1 MWACLKFVPL
11 PAVLAGLVMPAQAVL
26 AREAPSAAERFS
38 IGTSGSVCEAQGV
51 NMGEARASI
60 YERKWMILCRDIA
73 RPVGTAFALRG
84 SDPLQRAASARE
96 EALDCTISGR
106 VAIEG
111 AGNVTATNC
120 RGRSTGLTWTVYSQT
135 AAGTT
140 YVVEGLA
147 GYDSALRLAM
157 ANLLADK
164 AVVGTVDVVSLG
176 TSDPIAIARA
186 RAAVSD
192 VDTLIGQGY
201 RGNSAGAYAE
211 AAELFA
217 AAPSLLSGNASENE
231 AKLHELKI
239 NRALQLSNLGAF
251 DQAER
256 LFDEARAVPT
266 RDPVQLRLGRNFEA
280 IDALNRGDLGAIPTI
295 LDRAMP
301 PLVAPAADFADGSL
315 RIDNS
320 TAAGI
325 NAANGADLA
334 GVLGQETRLSPTER
348 ALILDAQAAQLR
360 GTAQRLQ
367 GDTAGARASLNR
379 AYADAMRVRNGRVV
393 SIMRLRSQILSE
405 LALAY
410 EAENRFGDAEGAL
423 QQAIELVEKQYPESA
438 SVNAARARLAG
449 FLYRQGRKA
458 EAAGIYRS
466 ITQNVA
472 GNRGALVGMA
482 NMMQPYFDLL
492 SRDAGQQ
499 QNAADLFLAAQLV
512 ERPGA
517 ADTLAQLSRQLEG
530 GDSRSSDLFRQS
542 LSLNREAERNR
553 MRIVQAEANGDAA
566 ALADAQDRQKRLL
579 DTQLQ
584 IMNSLADFPQYRAV
598 ANRYV
603 TLDELRGTLKPG
615 EAYLKLVQL
624 GGAAYAVYVSPSTAR
639 GWRIEKSAQE
649 LGDLV
654 ADLRDSIS
662 VTVNGVRSTYPF
674 NVDAALALNDTL
686 LGPVAGEMPGVK
698 HLVFEPDG
706 ALLQLPVNLLTAD
719 REGVGAYHRR
729 VDAGGDEFDFTHI
742 DWLGRDRAISTALS
756 AASFRDARQVPA
768 SKATLSYLGLGQ
780 NAPLG
785 PVTALPTRSVAGSSA
800 EVGCDWPIAAWN
812 SPISAN
818 ELQAASGIFGRSN
831 SDLMTGAAFT
841 DTAIKTR
848 PDLSAFRIVHFATHG
863 LVTAP
868 RDGCPARPALLTSYG
883 DNQSDGLLT
892 FGEIFNLTLDAD
904 LVILSAC
911 DTAGQA
917 SLEATLEAGVTTG
930 GGQALDG
937 LVRAFIAAGGRQVIA
952 SHWPAPDDYNATQRL
967 FSGFFSDAGV
977 SVGDALLHA
986 QRGLMDDPAT
996 SHPFYWAG
1004 FAIVG
1009 DGARP
1014 LPSH

>member
-1 MWACLKFVPL
+1 MACLKFVSL
-11 PAVLAGLVMPAQAVL
+11 PAVLAALVMPGQAVL
-26 AREAPSAAERFS
+26 AREAPSASERFS

-51 NMGEARASI
+51 SMGETRASI

-73 RPVGTAFALRG
+73 RPIGTAFALRG
-84 SDPLQRAASARE
+84 GDPLQRAASARE
-96 EALDCTISGR
+96 EALDCNTVGSL
-106 VAIEG
+106 AIEG

-120 RGRSTGLTWTVYSQT
+120 RGHTTGLSWTIYSQT
-135 AAGTT
+135 TAGTT

-147 GYDSALRLAM
+147 GYDSALRLTM
-157 ANLLADK
+157 ANLVADK
-164 AVVGTVDVVSLG
+164 PVAGTVDVVSLG
-176 TSDPIAIARA
+176 SSDPIAFARA

-217 AAPSLLSGNASENE
+217 AAPALLSADASENE
-231 AKLHELKI
+231 AKLHELKV
-239 NRALQLSNLGAF
+239 NRALQLSNLGEF
-251 DQAER
+251 DQATR
-256 LFDEARAVPT
+256 LFAEARAMPT

-280 IDALNRGDLGAIPTI
+280 INALNRGDIDAIPGI

-301 PLVAPAADFADGSL
+301 PLAAPAADISDGSV

-348 ALILDAQAAQLR
+348 ATILDAQASQLR

-367 GDTAGARASLNR
+367 GDTAGARISLNR

-405 LALAY
+405 LALTY
-410 EAENRFGDAEGAL
+410 EAESRFGDAEATL
-423 QQAIELVEKQYPESA
+423 KQAIELVEKQYPESA

-449 FLYRQGRKA
+449 FLYRRDRKA
-458 EAAGIYRS
+458 DAADIYRS

-492 SRDAGQQ
+492 TDTASQQ
-499 QNAADLFLAAQLV
+499 QSAADLFLAAQLV

-553 MRIVQAEANGDAA
+553 MRITQAEATGDAA

-579 DTQLQ
+579 DAQLQ
-584 IMNSLADFPQYRAV
+584 IMNSLAEFPQYRAV

-603 TLDELRGTLKPG
+603 TLDELRGTLQPG

-624 GGAAYAVYVSPSTAR
+624 GGAAYAVYVSPSTAK
-639 GWRIEKSAQE
+639 GWRVEKSAQE
-649 LGDLV
+649 LADMV
-654 ADLRDSIS
+654 AGLRDSIS
-662 VTVNGVRSTYPF
+662 VTVNSVRSTYPF
-674 NVDAALALNDTL
+674 DVDAALALNEAL
-686 LGPVAGEMPGVK
+686 LGPVAAELPSVR

-706 ALLQLPVNLLTAD
+706 ALLQLPINLLTGD
-719 REGVGAYHRR
+719 REGVTAYHHR

-742 DWLGRDRAISTALS
+742 AWLGRDRAISTALS

-785 PVTALPTRSVAGSSA
+785 PVTALPVRSVAGSSRA
-800 EVGCDWPIAAWN
+800 EAGCDWPIAAWN

-818 ELQAASGIFGRSN
+818 ELQAASGIFGRSS
-831 SDLMTGAAFT
+831 SDLMTGPAFT
-841 DTAIKTR
+841 DTAIMAR

-883 DNQSDGLLT
+883 DSQSDGLLT

-967 FSGFFSDAGV
+967 FSGFFADSGG
-977 SVGDALLHA
+977 SVGDALLQA

-1004 FAIVG
+1004 FAIIG

-1014 LPSH
+1014 LPGH